1 MSTSTVHLPTA
12 LVARYR
18 AVDREIVGSA
28 LVNTPSHLDALSA
41 DIATHGIL
49 TPLRLG
55 FNEAFGTLDGNHR
68 IAVAVRLGLEMVPVT
83 LVREPLIPRP
93 GHARSMRPGDF
104 IVLQDAELERKRSPQ
119 SRR

>member
-1 MSTSTVHLPTA
+1 MPNATVHLATA

-28 LVNTPSHLDALSA
+28 CVDTPSHLDTLTQDVEA
-41 DIATHGIL
+41 HGFL

-68 IAVAVRLGLEMVPVT
+68 IAVAVRLGLKTVPVT
-83 LVREPLIPRP
+83 LVREPLVPRP
-93 GHARSMRPGDF
+93 GHARSMLPGDF
-104 IVLQDAELERKRSPQ
+104 IVLEDAEARV
-119 SRR
+119 